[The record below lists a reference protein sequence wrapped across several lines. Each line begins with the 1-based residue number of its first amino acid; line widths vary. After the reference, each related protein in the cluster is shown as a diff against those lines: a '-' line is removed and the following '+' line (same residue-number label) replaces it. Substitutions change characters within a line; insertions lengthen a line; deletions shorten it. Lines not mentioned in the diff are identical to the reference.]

1 VSGFARVIEAR
12 CQIPDVLRPLFE
24 PARYKIAYGGRGSG
38 KSWTVARLLVARA
51 ALEPIRVLCARETQ
65 KSIAESV
72 HRLLKD
78 QIVELQ
84 ESAE

>member
-1 VSGFARVIEAR
+1 VKA
-12 CQIPDVLRPLFE
+12 DVTDLRQGLGRLF
-24 PARYKIAYGGRGSG
+24 RH
-38 KSWTVARLLVARA
+38 
-51 ALEPIRVLCARETQ
+51 ALEPIRVLCARATQ

-84 ESAE
+84 ER

>member
-1 VSGFARVIEAR
+1 
-12 CQIPDVLRPLFE
+12 
-24 PARYKIAYGGRGSG
+24 
-38 KSWTVARLLVARA
+38 
-51 ALEPIRVLCARETQ
+51 VLCARATQ

-84 ESAE
+84 ER

>member
-1 VSGFARVIEAR
+1 
-12 CQIPDVLRPLFE
+12 VLR
-24 PARYKIAYGGRGSG
+24 
-38 KSWTVARLLVARA
+38 ARA
-51 ALEPIRVLCARETQ
+51 TQ